1 MSLKRN
7 PFALIMGAAV
17 SACGGI
23 VVHSLA
29 GLAIVKSGGLGL
41 LLGAGAALLYQRR
54 QQVKED
60 IWEGEEGSG
69 GKSGNT
75 L

>member
-1 MSLKRN
+1 MSLKRK

-29 GLAIVKSGGLGL
+29 GLAILKSGGLGL

-60 IWEGEEGSG
+60 IWEGDQTSG
-69 GKSGNT
+69 GKSGNSY
-75 L
+75 